1 MSEYLSKDDTLQVT
15 LLCQIEFIINTM
27 AQKAGLNDKR
37 LYWLDKMSRD
47 IEGINKTYAGILPDG
62 FITQAE
68 FFYDDMHEAVKK
80 LMVECKEETP

>member
-27 AQKAGLNDKR
+27 IQKAGSNDKR
-37 LYWLDKMSRD
+37 LYWLEKMSRD
-47 IEGINKTYAGILPDG
+47 IEGINKTYSGILPDG

-68 FFYDDMHEAVKK
+68 FFYDDMHESVKK
-80 LMVECKEETP
+80 LITEGLK

>member
-27 AQKAGLNDKR
+27 AQKAGSNDKR
-37 LYWLDKMSRD
+37 LYWLEKMSRD

-68 FFYDDMHEAVKK
+68 FFYDDMHESVKK
-80 LMVECKEETP
+80 LITEGLK

>member
-1 MSEYLSKDDTLQVT
+1 MSEFLSKDDTLQVT

-27 AQKAGLNDKR
+27 IQKAGSHDKR
-37 LYWLDKMSRD
+37 LYWLEKMSRD
-47 IEGINKTYAGILPDG
+47 IEGINKTYSGLLPDG

-80 LMVECKEETP
+80 LITEGLK

>member
-15 LLCQIEFIINTM
+15 LLCQIDFIINTM
-27 AQKAGLNDKR
+27 IQKADSNDKR
-37 LYWLDKMSRD
+37 LYWLEKMGRD
-47 IEGINKTYAGILPDG
+47 IEGINKTYSGILPDG

-80 LMVECKEETP
+80 LIAEGL